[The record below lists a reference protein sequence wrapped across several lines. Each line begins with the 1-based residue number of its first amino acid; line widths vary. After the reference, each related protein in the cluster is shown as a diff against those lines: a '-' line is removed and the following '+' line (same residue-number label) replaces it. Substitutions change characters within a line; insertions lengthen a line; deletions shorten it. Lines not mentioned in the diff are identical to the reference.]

1 MGDNIKILANLIYD
15 IKDKI
20 TTQEFIEINKVMMV
34 IFKDPS
40 FIKKIYISE
49 NDCCE
54 NCCGCCLEN
63 AEEKAEWEHS
73 SEEEDD

>member
-20 TTQEFIEINKVMMV
+20 TTQEFIEINKVMME
-34 IFKDPS
+34 IFKNPN

-54 NCCGCCLEN
+54 NCCGCCLEH